1 MATWLG
7 AIVVGADPRRLV
19 AAASACNV
27 ELEPGFRGDRLVIEI
42 KPKLRDLGPP
52 AIAERLS
59 REAGCTV
66 IAFAAQT
73 SADVYQVLHFEG
85 GALVREL
92 AYLGD
97 DGGWVTQSGVRQPWE
112 DAFDAACHPDEED
125 GNDDDGDDDGD
136 DQLDARPRPSS
147 TLPLVALCNFYGL
160 DGFAPQARW
169 NR

>member
-19 AAASACNV
+19 GAASACNV
-27 ELEPGFRGDRLVIEI
+27 DLEPGFRGDRLVIEI

-59 REAGCTV
+59 REVGCTV

-73 SADVYQVLHFEG
+73 SADVYQVLHFEA

-92 AYLGD
+92 VYLGD
-97 DGGWVTQSGVRQPWE
+97 DGGWVTQLGGRQPWE
-112 DAFDAACHPDEED
+112 DAFDAACHPDED
-125 GNDDDGDDDGD
+125 GDRDGDGDD
-136 DQLDARPRPSS
+136 LLTARPRPSS

>member
-7 AIVVGADPRRLV
+7 AIVVGADPGRLV
-19 AAASACNV
+19 GAASACNV

-73 SADVYQVLHFEG
+73 SAGVYQVLHFEA

-112 DAFDAACHPDEED
+112 DAFDAACHPDE
-125 GNDDDGDDDGD
+125 DD
-136 DQLDARPRPSS
+136 LLTARPRPSS
-147 TLPLVALCNFYGL
+147 TLPLVGLCNFYGL